1 MRRYVLRRLLLF
13 VPTLFGA
20 SLLVFVL
27 LRLVP
32 GDIAEILVYQTGSES
47 STVQKKQI
55 QQIRA
60 ELGLDRPVLVQY
72 AHWMWDALRGD
83 FGQSYSQRRPV
94 SAILAERFPRSMEL
108 AALTLFLAVIWA
120 VPLGVVSAVRQNSW
134 VDYLARDPQPVSG
147 LRLPHLR
154 HGRPHPLPAG
164 ALLPLDAAAG
174 VLVPFTE
181 DPLENL
187 KQLIWPAL
195 CQAYYISAPI
205 TRLTRSQMLE
215 VDPPRLCPDRA
226 RQGSRRARGGLPPRA
241 HERPPPRGHLR
252 GLVGRP
258 PAGRP
263 RDHGDHLRRARHG
276 HLAGA
281 GGLATATIPT
291 VQAFIFVMAVVFL
304 LRQPGRSIFSTR
316 GSTRA
321 SGTRD
326 GARARPLPR
335 SPAARRRGGGDR
347 ARHDPGRGAVAPALA
362 PHGPKETGFAPVRG
376 RPAREFPMG
385 TDQVGRDVLSRVIW
399 GARLSLQV
407 GLSLGGLRHHAR
419 ARCGAP
425 PPPTSAAPRTR
436 GASESWTP

>member
-134 VDYLARDPQPVSG
+134 VDYLARILSLSG
-147 LRLPHLR
+147 LSLPLFVT
-154 HGRPHPLPAG
+154 G
-164 ALLPLDAAAG
+164 ALILWLLVRFFRWIPPLEF
-174 VLVPFTE
+174 VPFTE
-181 DPLENL
+181 NPLENL

-215 VDPPRLCPDRA
+215 VIRHDYVRTARAKGLAERAVVYRHALKNALLPVVTFVGWWGGRLL
-226 RQGSRRARGGLPPRA
+226 GGLVIMEIIFVVP
-241 HERPPPRGHLR
+241 GM
-252 GLVGRP
+252 GTSLVQ
-258 PAGRP
+258 AVSQ
-263 RDHGDHLRRARHG
+263 RDY
-276 HLAGA
+276 
-281 GGLATATIPT
+281 PT

-304 LRQPGRSIFSTR
+304 LVNL
-316 GSTRA
+316 A
-321 SGTRD
+321 VD
-326 GARARPLPR
+326 LLYAWLDPR
-335 SPAARRRGGGDR
+335 IRY
-347 ARHDPGRGAVAPALA
+347 
-362 PHGPKETGFAPVRG
+362 T
-376 RPAREFPMG
+376 
-385 TDQVGRDVLSRVIW
+385 
-399 GARLSLQV
+399 
-407 GLSLGGLRHHAR
+407 
-419 ARCGAP
+419 
-425 PPPTSAAPRTR
+425 
-436 GASESWTP
+436 

>member
-134 VDYLARDPQPVSG
+134 IDYLARILSLSG
-147 LRLPHLR
+147 LSLPLFVT
-154 HGRPHPLPAG
+154 G
-164 ALLPLDAAAG
+164 ALILWLLVRFFRWIPPLEF
-174 VLVPFTE
+174 VPFTE
-181 DPLENL
+181 NPLENL

-215 VDPPRLCPDRA
+215 VIRHDYVRTARAKGLAERAVVYRHALKNALLPVVTFVGWWGGRLL
-226 RQGSRRARGGLPPRA
+226 GGLVIMEIIFVVP
-241 HERPPPRGHLR
+241 GM
-252 GLVGRP
+252 GTSLVQ
-258 PAGRP
+258 AVSQ
-263 RDHGDHLRRARHG
+263 RDY
-276 HLAGA
+276 
-281 GGLATATIPT
+281 PT

-304 LRQPGRSIFSTR
+304 LVNL
-316 GSTRA
+316 A
-321 SGTRD
+321 VD
-326 GARARPLPR
+326 LLYAWLDPR
-335 SPAARRRGGGDR
+335 IRYA
-347 ARHDPGRGAVAPALA
+347 
-362 PHGPKETGFAPVRG
+362 
-376 RPAREFPMG
+376 
-385 TDQVGRDVLSRVIW
+385 
-399 GARLSLQV
+399 
-407 GLSLGGLRHHAR
+407 
-419 ARCGAP
+419 
-425 PPPTSAAPRTR
+425 
-436 GASESWTP
+436 